1 MNPYLY
7 IVVIV
12 FKDNMERSDRYT
24 NIACGVVMLVALI
37 TLSYIHAFGHVAEY
51 LGVFPYFVQ
60 LIAFTIAS
68 GCLTTE
74 LVHAI
79 LDKVSPWFRYWVQ
92 QKTMKR
98 ILIIIFAFEFAM
110 VFAFGLDLMF
120 RTIVV
125 WIFVPVYQI
134 LSKLRN
140 IPIAETNDE
149 RMKYIPEDGEI

>member
-12 FKDNMERSDRYT
+12 FKDNMEKKAILENS
-24 NIACGVVMLVALI
+24 ICGMVMLVGI
-37 TLSYIHAFGHVAEY
+37 IGLSYIHAFGHAHDYVGYWA
-51 LGVFPYFVQ
+51 YFIQ
-60 LIAFTIAS
+60 LMVYCFAS
-68 GCLTTE
+68 GYITTAVVR
-74 LVHAI
+74 LI

-110 VFAFGLDLMF
+110 VFAFGLDLTF

-149 RMKYIPEDGEI
+149 KMKYIPEDGEI